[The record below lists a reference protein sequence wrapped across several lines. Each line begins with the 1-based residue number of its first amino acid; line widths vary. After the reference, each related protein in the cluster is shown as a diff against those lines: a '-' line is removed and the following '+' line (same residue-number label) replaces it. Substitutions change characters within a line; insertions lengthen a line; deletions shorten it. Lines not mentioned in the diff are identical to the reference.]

1 MAETYALPQPFE
13 EIDHTADVGMRVS
26 GATPEACLA
35 RLVLGMTALTL
46 GPSAATLEPDMT
58 RHLVVAPDEHVAM
71 MVDVLRELL
80 FVFDTEHRLP
90 TRCTVHTF
98 GDREGVSLELAM
110 ASIVEDEHE
119 DLTDLK
125 AVTWHEAK
133 LEPLSDGWMA
143 QIIFD
148 V

>member
-13 EIDHTADVGMRVS
+13 EIDHTADIGMRVV

-35 RLVLGMTALTL
+35 RLVLGMTTLTL
-46 GPSAATLEPDMT
+46 GATAVKLEPDMT
-58 RHLVVAPDEHVAM
+58 RHLALEPDEHVAM

-90 TRCTVHTF
+90 VRCTVHTF
-98 GDREGVSLELAM
+98 DDREGVSLELAM
-110 ASIVEDEHE
+110 ASIVEADHE

-133 LEPLSDGWMA
+133 LEPLSDGWTA
-143 QIIFD
+143 QVIFD